1 MTTAIFET
9 ALPRP
14 IHRGKVR
21 DTYDLGDG
29 LMLMVATDRISA
41 FDVVLPTPVPG
52 KGAVLSQMS
61 AFWFD
66 LTRDAVANHMIG
78 MAYDAEALGDLAQIP
93 AVRDLSPALR
103 NRSMVVKRAE
113 RIDMECVVR
122 GYLTGGGWAEYE
134 SDGTLNGAPLRAGI
148 LEAERFDEPMFTPS
162 SKAESGHDIPLTRKE
177 GENLIGTDLYGRLEE
192 LSLKIYGIAHEWA
205 EARGMI
211 LADTKFEFGFIGG
224 EITLIDELLTPDSS
238 RFWDA
243 KDWLPGSS
251 PHAFDKQYVR
261 NWLNETDW
269 NKEPPAPALPDEVIR
284 ETGDRYREAFKR
296 LTGRDEVA

>member
-1 MTTAIFET
+1 MTTAVFET
-9 ALPRP
+9 ELPWL

-29 LMLMVATDRISA
+29 HMLMVATDRISA
-41 FDVVLPTPVPG
+41 FDVVLPTPVPC

-66 LTRDAVANHMIG
+66 LTRDAVPNHMLG
-78 MAYDAEALGDLAQIP
+78 MAYDTETLGDLAAIP
-93 AVRDLSPALR
+93 AVRDLSPTLR

-122 GYLTGGGWAEYE
+122 GYITGGGWAEYKTA
-134 SDGTLNGAPLRAGI
+134 GTLNGAPLRPGI
-148 LEAERFDEPMFTPS
+148 KEAERFDEPLFTPS
-162 SKAESGHDIPLTRKE
+162 TKAESGHDVPLSRKE
-177 GENLIGTDLYGRLEE
+177 GENLVGTDLYARLEE
-192 LSLKIYGIAHEWA
+192 LSLKVYRISHQWA

-211 LADTKFEFGFIGG
+211 LADTKFEFGFING

-238 RFWDA
+238 RFWGA
-243 KDWLPGSS
+243 KDWCPGSS

-261 NWLNETDW
+261 NWLTQAGW
-269 NKEPPAPALPDEVIR
+269 NKEPPAPALPEDVIR
-284 ETGDRYREAFKR
+284 ETGNRYKEAFRR
-296 LTGRDEVA
+296 LTGREEIA

>member
-9 ALPRP
+9 ALPSP

-66 LTRDAVANHMIG
+66 HTRDAVPNHMIG
-78 MAYDAEALGDLAQIP
+78 MAYDTGALGALSAIP
-93 AVRDLSPALR
+93 AIRDLSPALR
-103 NRSMVVKRAE
+103 NRSMVVRRAD

-122 GYLTGGGWAEYE
+122 GYLTGAGWAEYE
-134 SDGTLNGAPLRAGI
+134 SAGTLNGSPLRPGI
-148 LEAERFDEPMFTPS
+148 LEAERFDEPLFTPS
-162 SKAESGHDIPLTRKE
+162 TKAESGHDIPLSRQE
-177 GENLIGTDLYGRLEE
+177 GEDLVGTDLYARLEE
-192 LSLKIYGIAHEWA
+192 LSLKIYAIAHQRA
-205 EARGMI
+205 EARGMV
-211 LADTKFEFGFIGG
+211 LADTKLEFGYING

-243 KDWLPGSS
+243 RDWLPGSS
-251 PHAFDKQYVR
+251 PLAFDKQYVR
-261 NWLNETDW
+261 NWLSDTGW

-284 ETGDRYREAFKR
+284 ETGNRYKEAFRR

>member
-1 MTTAIFET
+1 MTTAVFET
-9 ALPRP
+9 ELPGL

-61 AFWFD
+61 AFWFE
-66 LTRDAVANHMIG
+66 LTRDAVPNHMVG
-78 MAYDAEALGDLAQIP
+78 MAYDTEALGNLSAP
-93 AVRDLSPALR
+93 TVRDLSPALR
-103 NRSMVVKRAE
+103 NRSMVVRRAE

-122 GYLTGGGWAEYE
+122 GYITGGGWAEYE
-134 SDGTLNGAPLRAGI
+134 AAGTLNDAPLKPGI
-148 LEAERFDEPMFTPS
+148 LEAERFDEPLFTPS
-162 SKAESGHDIPLTRKE
+162 TKAESGHDVPLSQKE
-177 GENLIGTDLYGRLEE
+177 GEKLVGPDLYARLEE
-192 LSLKIYGIAHEWA
+192 LSLKVYRIAHQWA

-211 LADTKFEFGFIGG
+211 LADTKFEFGFIDG

-243 KDWLPGSS
+243 KDWRPGSS

-261 NWLNETDW
+261 NWLTQADW
-269 NKEPPAPALPDEVIR
+269 NKEPPAPALPDHVIR
-284 ETGDRYREAFKR
+284 ETGNRYKEAFRR
-296 LTGRDEVA
+296 LTGRDEIS

>member
-1 MTTAIFET
+1 MTTAVFET
-9 ALPRP
+9 ELPGL

-66 LTRDAVANHMIG
+66 LARDAVPNHMVG
-78 MAYDAEALGDLAQIP
+78 MAYDAQALGNLSTLPTVQ
-93 AVRDLSPALR
+93 DLSPALR
-103 NRSMVVKRAE
+103 NRSMVVRRAE

-122 GYLTGGGWAEYE
+122 GYITGGGWAEYKA
-134 SDGTLNGAPLRAGI
+134 SGTLNDAPLKPGI
-148 LEAERFDEPMFTPS
+148 LEADRFDEPLFTPS
-162 SKAESGHDIPLTRKE
+162 TKAESGHDVPLNRKE
-177 GENLIGTDLYGRLEE
+177 GETLVGPDLYARLEE
-192 LSLKIYGIAHEWA
+192 LSLKVYRIAHQWA

-211 LADTKFEFGFIGG
+211 LADTKLEFGFIDG

-243 KDWLPGSS
+243 NGWCPGSS
-251 PHAFDKQYVR
+251 PHAFDKQYLR
-261 NWLNETDW
+261 NWLTQAGW
-269 NKEPPAPALPDEVIR
+269 NKEPPAPALPDHVIR
-284 ETGDRYREAFKR
+284 ETGNRYKEAFRR
-296 LTGRDEVA
+296 LTGRDEIS

>member
-1 MTTAIFET
+1 MTTAVFET
-9 ALPRP
+9 TLPKP

-41 FDVVLPTPVPG
+41 FDVVLPTPVPC

-66 LTRDAVANHMIG
+66 LTRDAVPNHMLG
-78 MAYDAEALGDLAQIP
+78 MAYDTETLGDLAAIP
-93 AVRDLSPALR
+93 AVRDLSPTLR
-103 NRSMVVKRAE
+103 NRSMVVRRAE

-122 GYLTGGGWAEYE
+122 GYITGGGWAEYKTA
-134 SDGTLNGAPLRAGI
+134 GTLNGAPLRPGI
-148 LEAERFDEPMFTPS
+148 KEAERFDEPLFTPS
-162 SKAESGHDIPLTRKE
+162 TKAESGHDVPLSRQE
-177 GENLIGTDLYGRLEE
+177 GENLVGADLYARLEE
-192 LSLKIYGIAHEWA
+192 LSLKVYRIAHEWA
-205 EARGMI
+205 ETRGMI
-211 LADTKFEFGFIGG
+211 LADTKFEFGFIDG

-243 KDWLPGSS
+243 NGWRPGSS

-261 NWLNETDW
+261 NWLTQAGW
-269 NKEPPAPALPDEVIR
+269 NKEPPAPALPDDVIR
-284 ETGDRYREAFKR
+284 ETGIRYKEAFRR
-296 LTGRDEVA
+296 LTGRDEIS

>member
-9 ALPRP
+9 RLPEP

-66 LTRDAVANHMIG
+66 LTRDAVPNHLIG
-78 MAYDAEALGDLAQIP
+78 MAYDAESLGDLSALPVVQE
-93 AVRDLSPALR
+93 LSPALR
-103 NRSMVVKRAE
+103 NRSMVVRRAE
-113 RIDMECVVR
+113 RINMECVVR
-122 GYLTGGGWAEYE
+122 GYITGAGWAEYE
-134 SDGTLNGAPLRAGI
+134 AGGTLNGARLPVGM
-148 LEAERFDEPMFTPS
+148 LEAERFDEPIFTPS
-162 SKAESGHDIPLTRKE
+162 TKAESGHDIPLTRSE
-177 GENLIGTDLYGRLEE
+177 GENLVGTDLYARLEG
-192 LSLKIYGIAHEWA
+192 LSLEIYRIGHQRA

-211 LADTKFEFGFIGG
+211 LADTKLEFGYIDG

-261 NWLNETDW
+261 NWLTETGW
-269 NKEPPAPALPDEVIR
+269 NKEPPAPALPDEVIL
-284 ETGDRYREAFKR
+284 ETGNRYREAFRR

>member
-1 MTTAIFET
+1 MITTVFET
-9 ALPRP
+9 QLPGL

-21 DTYDLGDG
+21 DTYDIGDG

-66 LTRDAVANHMIG
+66 LTRSSVPNHMVG
-78 MAYDAEALGDLAQIP
+78 MAYDTKALGNLSEIS
-93 AVRDLSPALR
+93 AVQDLSPALR
-103 NRSMVVKRAE
+103 NRSMVVRRAE

-122 GYLTGGGWAEYE
+122 GYITGGGWTEYKAA
-134 SDGTLNGAPLRAGI
+134 GTLNGAPLRPGI
-148 LEAERFDEPMFTPS
+148 LEAERFDEPLFTPS
-162 SKAESGHDIPLTRKE
+162 TKAESGHDVPLSRKE
-177 GENLIGTDLYGRLEE
+177 GEDLVRVDLYYRLEE
-192 LSLKIYGIAHEWA
+192 MSLAVYRLAHQWA

-211 LADTKFEFGFIGG
+211 LADTKLEFGFIDG
-224 EITLIDELLTPDSS
+224 ELTLIDELLTPDSS

-243 KDWLPGSS
+243 KDWRPGSS

-261 NWLNETDW
+261 NWLTQAGW
-269 NKEPPAPALPDEVIR
+269 NKEPPAPALPDHVIS
-284 ETGDRYREAFKR
+284 ETGNRYKEAFRR
-296 LTGRDEVA
+296 LTGHDQLA

>member
-9 ALPRP
+9 RLPEP

-66 LTRDAVANHMIG
+66 LTRDAVPNHMIG
-78 MAYDAEALGDLAQIP
+78 MAYDAESLGDLAALPVVQ
-93 AVRDLSPALR
+93 DLSPALR
-103 NRSMVVKRAE
+103 NRSMVVRRAE

-122 GYLTGGGWAEYE
+122 GYLTGAGWAEYDAE
-134 SDGTLNGAPLRAGI
+134 GTLNGASLRPGI
-148 LEAERFDEPMFTPS
+148 REAARFDEPLFTPS
-162 SKAESGHDIPLTRKE
+162 TKAKAGHDIPLSRSE
-177 GENLIGTDLYGRLEE
+177 GENLVGTDLYARLEQ
-192 LSLKIYGIAHEWA
+192 LSLEVYRIGHQRA

-211 LADTKFEFGFIGG
+211 LADTKLEFGYIGG
-224 EITLIDELLTPDSS
+224 EIILIDELLTPDSS

-261 NWLNETDW
+261 NWLNETGW
-269 NKEPPAPALPDEVIR
+269 NKEPPAPALPDEVIL
-284 ETGDRYREAFKR
+284 ETGNRYREAFRR

>member
-9 ALPRP
+9 RLPEP

-21 DTYDLGDG
+21 DTYDLGDS

-66 LTRDAVANHMIG
+66 LTRDAVPNHMVG
-78 MAYDAEALGDLAQIP
+78 MAYDAESLGDLSALPVVQ
-93 AVRDLSPALR
+93 DLSPALR
-103 NRSMVVKRAE
+103 NRSMVVRRAE

-122 GYLTGGGWAEYE
+122 GYITGAGWAEYE
-134 SDGTLNGAPLRAGI
+134 KHGTLNGAPLRSGI
-148 LEAERFDEPMFTPS
+148 REAERFDEPLFTPS
-162 SKAESGHDIPLTRKE
+162 TKAESGHDIPLTRAE
-177 GENLIGTDLYGRLEE
+177 AENLVGTDLYARLEE
-192 LSLKIYGIAHEWA
+192 LSLEVYRIGHQRA

-211 LADTKFEFGFIGG
+211 LADTKLEFGYIDG

-261 NWLNETDW
+261 NWLNETGW

-284 ETGDRYREAFKR
+284 ETGNRYREAFRR

>member
-1 MTTAIFET
+1 MTTAVFET
-9 ALPRP
+9 ALPSP

-21 DTYDLGDG
+21 DTYDLGNG

-61 AFWFD
+61 AYWFD
-66 LTRDAVANHMIG
+66 LTRDAVPNHTIG
-78 MAYDAEALGDLAQIP
+78 MAYDTEALGDLAQIP
-93 AVRDLSPALR
+93 AVRDLSPALK
-103 NRSMVVKRAE
+103 NRSMVVRRAE

-122 GYLTGGGWAEYE
+122 GYITGAGWAEYE
-134 SDGTLNGAPLRAGI
+134 SAGTLNGAPLRPGI
-148 LEAERFDEPMFTPS
+148 KEAARFDEPLFTPS
-162 SKAESGHDIPLTRKE
+162 TKAESGHDIPLSRQE
-177 GENLIGTDLYGRLEE
+177 GEGLVGTDLYTHLEK
-192 LSLKIYGIAHEWA
+192 LSLKVYAMAHRRA

-211 LADTKFEFGFIGG
+211 LADTKLEFGFIGG

-243 KDWLPGSS
+243 GEWHPGSS

-261 NWLNETDW
+261 NWLEQTGW
-269 NKEPPAPALPDEVIR
+269 NKEPPAPALPEDVIR
-284 ETGDRYREAFKR
+284 ETGNRYREAFRR

>member
-9 ALPRP
+9 KLPEP

-66 LTRDAVANHMIG
+66 LTRDAVPNHMVG
-78 MAYDAEALGDLAQIP
+78 MAYDADSLGDLSALPVIH
-93 AVRDLSPALR
+93 DLSPALR
-103 NRSMVVKRAE
+103 NRSMVVRRAE

-122 GYLTGGGWAEYE
+122 GYITGAGWAEYE
-134 SDGTLNGAPLRAGI
+134 AGGTLNGAPLPVGM
-148 LEAERFDEPMFTPS
+148 LEAERFDEPLFTPS
-162 SKAESGHDIPLTRKE
+162 TKAESGHDIPLTRSE
-177 GENLIGTDLYGRLEE
+177 GENLVGTDLYARLEE
-192 LSLKIYGIAHEWA
+192 LSLEVYRIGHQRA
-205 EARGMI
+205 EARGMV
-211 LADTKFEFGFIGG
+211 LADTKLEFGYIDG

-261 NWLNETDW
+261 NWLNETGW
-269 NKEPPAPALPDEVIR
+269 NKEPPAPSLPDEVIL
-284 ETGDRYREAFKR
+284 ETGNRYREAFRR

>member
-1 MTTAIFET
+1 MTTAVFET
-9 ALPRP
+9 ALPSP

-61 AFWFD
+61 AYWFE
-66 LTRDAVANHMIG
+66 LTRDVVPNHMIG
-78 MAYDAEALGDLAQIP
+78 MAYDSEALGDLAQIP

-103 NRSMVVKRAE
+103 NRSMVVRRAE

-122 GYLTGGGWAEYE
+122 GYITGAGWAEYE
-134 SDGTLNGAPLRAGI
+134 SAGTLNGAPLRPGI
-148 LEAERFDEPMFTPS
+148 NEAARFDEPLFTPS
-162 SKAESGHDIPLTRKE
+162 TKAESGHDIPLSRQE
-177 GENLIGTDLYGRLEE
+177 GENLVGTDLYARLEE
-192 LSLKIYGIAHEWA
+192 LSLNVYAIAHRRA
-205 EARGMI
+205 EDRGMI
-211 LADTKFEFGFIGG
+211 LADTKLEFGFIGG

-243 KDWLPGSS
+243 GEWHPGSS

-261 NWLNETDW
+261 NWLERTGW
-269 NKEPPAPALPDEVIR
+269 NKEPPAPALPEDVIR
-284 ETGDRYREAFKR
+284 ETGNRYREAFRR

>member
-9 ALPRP
+9 ALPSP

-66 LTRDAVANHMIG
+66 LTRDVVPNHMVG
-78 MAYDAEALGDLAQIP
+78 MAYDTAALADLSAIP

-103 NRSMVVKRAE
+103 NRSMVVRRAE

-122 GYLTGGGWAEYE
+122 GYITGAGWAEYE
-134 SDGTLNGAPLRAGI
+134 SAGTLNGAPLRAGI
-148 LEAERFDEPMFTPS
+148 LEAERFDVPLFTPS
-162 SKAESGHDIPLTRKE
+162 TKAESGHDIPLSRTE
-177 GENLIGTDLYGRLEE
+177 GENLVGTDLYARLEE
-192 LSLKIYGIAHEWA
+192 LSLNVYRIAHQWA

-211 LADTKFEFGFIGG
+211 LADTKLEFGYIDG

-243 KDWLPGSS
+243 GEWQPGSS
-251 PHAFDKQYVR
+251 PYAFDKQYVR
-261 NWLNETDW
+261 NWLNRTGW
-269 NKEPPAPALPDEVIR
+269 NKEPPAPPLPDEVIR
-284 ETGDRYREAFKR
+284 ETGNRYREAFRR